1 MNIKINNRP
10 FKLEELRA
18 IYKNNFSVTL
28 SAEVEEDIKKSADY
42 IHAVSEDEKSIYGIN
57 TGFGVLA
64 NVKIDKENLRNYK
77 KILYFLMQLAWVIF
91 YRKQSSN
98 SLFS

>member
-28 SAEVEEDIKKSADY
+28 STEVEKNIKQ
-42 IHAVSEDEKSIYGIN
+42 G
-57 TGFGVLA
+57 
-64 NVKIDKENLRNYK
+64 
-77 KILYFLMQLAWVIF
+77 
-91 YRKQSSN
+91 
-98 SLFS
+98 